1 MLKIQVVGKLV
12 VMSLL
17 DYIIVTVKLDT
28 DFLHLLVNV
37 AVNFL
42 GNKIE
47 IFAQKFAIKIY

>member
-1 MLKIQVVGKLV
+1 MVKIKVVCKLV

-28 DFLHLLVNV
+28 DFIHLLVNV